1 MIHRNSQ
8 TALALLLVLLRSGL
22 SVELDHVEGT
32 VGENLK
38 ITFEFS
44 SRGINAEESF
54 NVYRDEKKIGHFPN
68 TISPCSSS
76 AAAPKQNLCIADTSL
91 RKRILL
97 FTNLT
102 ANDSGVYHLSVF
114 MENQVT
120 PVVTSTKVNLTLTV
134 HPGLN
139 VTTVSAPT
147 SSTNNNS
154 SSIKS
159 QPEMISRYLIF
170 STLVF
175 TPVLVLAGLLVWFCR
190 TYGRKSDDTPALNAS
205 TAQQGICPVS
215 TAVPSV
221 SCVEYGVLD
230 FQNRPNRP
238 ERHSNPEAAD
248 GGVEYAA
255 IMFPPQKKR
264 T

>member
-8 TALALLLVLLRSGL
+8 TALALVLVLLHSSL
-22 SVELDHVEGT
+22 SVASDHANGT

-38 ITFEFS
+38 LTFEFS
-44 SRGINAEESF
+44 SSDSINVQQKF
-54 NVYRDEKKIGHFPN
+54 NVYRNEMKIGHFPN
-68 TISPCSSS
+68 TVSLCTSS
-76 AAAPKQNLCIADTSL
+76 AAALKQNLCVTNPPS
-91 RKRILL
+91 RKTTLF

-102 ANDSGVYHLSVF
+102 VNDSGVYHLTMFV
-114 MENQVT
+114 ENQIQNVIS
-120 PVVTSTKVNLTLTV
+120 STKVNLTV
-134 HPGLN
+134 HPGLS

-175 TPVLVLAGLLVWFCR
+175 TLVLLLAGLLVWFCR
-190 TYGRKSDDTPALNAS
+190 TYRRKSDDTPALNTHA
-205 TAQQGICPVS
+205 AQQGICPVS

-238 ERHSNPEAAD
+238 ERHSNPEVAD

>member
-1 MIHRNSQ
+1 MMRRNSQ
-8 TALALLLVLLRSGL
+8 TALAVLLALLSGL
-22 SVELDHVEGT
+22 GVASDHVNGT
-32 VGENLK
+32 VGENLNL
-38 ITFEFS
+38 TFEFS
-44 SRGINAEESF
+44 HGDSISAEQKF
-54 NVYRDEKKIGHFPN
+54 NVYRNEMKIGHFPN
-68 TISPCSSS
+68 TVNLCNSS
-76 AAAPKQNLCIADTSL
+76 AVGPKQNLCVTKPPA
-91 RKRILL
+91 RKTTLL

-102 ANDSGVYHLSVF
+102 VNDSGVYHLTVF
-114 MENQVT
+114 AENQIQLIIS
-120 PVVTSTKVNLTLTV
+120 STRVNLTV
-134 HPGLN
+134 HPGLS

-175 TPVLVLAGLLVWFCR
+175 TPVLLLAGLLVWFCR
-190 TYGRKSDDTPALNAS
+190 TYRRKSDDTPDLNAHA
-205 TAQQGICPVS
+205 AQQGTCPVS
-215 TAVPSV
+215 TSMPSV

-230 FQNRPNRP
+230 FQSRPNRP

>member
-1 MIHRNSQ
+1 MRRRNSPA
-8 TALALLLVLLRSGL
+8 ALAVLLVLLRSSL
-22 SVELDHVEGT
+22 SVASDHVNGT
-32 VGENLK
+32 VGENLNL
-38 ITFEFS
+38 TFEFS
-44 SRGINAEESF
+44 SSDSISAEQKFS
-54 NVYRDEKKIGHFPN
+54 VYRNDMKIGHFPN
-68 TISPCSSS
+68 TMSLCTSP
-76 AAAPKQNLCIADTSL
+76 AAVPKQNLCVTKPPS
-91 RKRILL
+91 RKTTLL

-102 ANDSGVYHLSVF
+102 VNDSGVYHLTVF
-114 MENQVT
+114 VENQIL
-120 PVVTSTKVNLTLTV
+120 PVISSTRVNLTV
-134 HPGLN
+134 HPGLS

-175 TPVLVLAGLLVWFCR
+175 TPVLLLACLLVWFCR
-190 TYGRKSDDTPALNAS
+190 TYGRKSDDTPALNARA
-205 TAQQGICPVS
+205 AQQGICSVS